1 MIMMA
6 GTLLI
11 AIGNGVLE
19 AYVWMVADGKR
30 ERAQTLVVTIYAEI
44 LCMLGTLIILLLRC
58 V

>member
-1 MIMMA
+1 M
-6 GTLLI
+6 

-19 AYVWMVADGKR
+19 AYIRMAADGKM
-30 ERAQTLVVTIYAEI
+30 ERAQTLVVTI